1 MTSFSG
7 HLFFKMIN
15 SSVILFFLLACLT
28 TSLASI
34 VHWSDKDGLRLR
46 SEQTRHIP
54 LQEVLDKVRELRAAN
69 NPVSSKFSLNDHSH
83 YGLIHYSGND
93 SKVSH

>member
-1 MTSFSG
+1 MTSY
-7 HLFFKMIN
+7 
-15 SSVILFFLLACLT
+15 SVLLLLACLT

-34 VHWSDKDGLRLR
+34 VHWSGKDGLHLR

-54 LQEVLDKVRELRAAN
+54 LQEVLDKVRELRAASN
-69 NPVSSKFSLNDHSH
+69 NLPVSLKFPLNDSSY

-93 SKVSH
+93 SKVSHY

>member
-1 MTSFSG
+1 MTSY
-7 HLFFKMIN
+7 
-15 SSVILFFLLACLT
+15 SVLLLLLACLT

-54 LQEVLDKVRELRAAN
+54 LEEVLDKVRELRAAN

-83 YGLIHYSGND
+83 YALIYYSGND

>member
-7 HLFFKMIN
+7 DLFFKMIN
-15 SSVILFFLLACLT
+15 SAVILFFLLACLT

-69 NPVSSKFSLNDHSH
+69 NPVSSKFSLNDHS
-83 YGLIHYSGND
+83 YYALIHYSGND

>member
-1 MTSFSG
+1 MTSC
-7 HLFFKMIN
+7 
-15 SSVILFFLLACLT
+15 SVLLFLLACLT

-34 VHWSDKDGLRLR
+34 VHWSGKDGLHLR

-54 LQEVLDKVRELRAAN
+54 LQEVLDKVRELRAASN
-69 NPVSSKFSLNDHSH
+69 NPPVSWKVSLNDSSH

-93 SKVSH
+93 SKVSY